1 MAITGNL
8 LRLIT
13 RYEWLGQKCENVA
26 WYTPGGAAFLTA
38 TMAGVAEAYWNNI
51 KDRYRAIVPTE
62 AGAVFT
68 SILGTEF
75 NGSEGYGEFA
85 IPAGERAGTRV
96 SGEGELVTGTLAVGV
111 RLTVATRLTRPGQ
124 KRVPFLKEGDIYQNE
139 LDAGIIALM
148 ETLSEIW
155 STDLVLGAPV
165 ALGTLSP
172 VVVTF
177 NSAPLV
183 VEDTPQE
190 WQAVVG
196 ALVNHDITSQVSRKK
211 GRGS

>member
-8 LRLIT
+8 IRLIT
-13 RYEWLGQKCENVA
+13 RYEWLSQKCENVA

-38 TMAGVAEAYWNNI
+38 TMAGVAEAYWNNV
-51 KDRYRAIVPTE
+51 KDRYRAIVPDV

-68 SILGTEF
+68 SVLGTEF
-75 NGSEGYGEFA
+75 NGSGGYGEYA
-85 IPAGERAGTRV
+85 IPDAERDGTRSDGV
-96 SGEGELVTGTLAVGV
+96 GELVTGTLAVGA

-124 KRVPFLKEGDIYQNE
+124 KRIPFLMEGDIYQNE

-148 ETLSEIW
+148 ESLVEIW

-177 NSAPLV
+177 NSAPLTP
-183 VEDTPQE
+183 EPEPQE